1 MPGVA
6 GEPGSGPTGPAGR
19 PVSPPALRVGQ
30 GVDAHPL
37 VAGRP
42 LVLGG
47 VRVQFELGLDG
58 HSDADVVAHAAC
70 DAVLGAAGLP
80 DLGHHFPSADPR
92 WQGVSSIELC
102 RRVAGLVAASGWA
115 PINLDVAVLCDRPRL
130 GHLTAAMA
138 ANLAA
143 ALGLEA
149 DRVRVSAKA
158 TDGLGFSGR
167 GEGIA
172 ATAVCL
178 AAEQPVRG

>member
-1 MPGVA
+1 M
-6 GEPGSGPTGPAGR
+6 SL
-19 PVSPPALRVGQ
+19 PPLRVGQ

-47 VRVQFELGLDG
+47 VTVPFELGLDG
-58 HSDADVVAHAAC
+58 HSDGDVVAHAAC

-80 DLGHHFPSADPR
+80 DLGQHFPSDDRR
-92 WQGVSSIELC
+92 WKDASSLDLC
-102 RRVAGLVAASGWA
+102 RTVAGLVTAAGWR
-115 PINLDVAVLCDRPRL
+115 PLNLDVAVVCDRPRL

-138 ANLAA
+138 AELAA
-143 ALGLEA
+143 ALGLESA
-149 DRVRVSAKA
+149 QVRVTAKSS
-158 TDGLGFSGR
+158 DGLGFCGR

-172 ATAVCL
+172 ASAVCL

>member
-1 MPGVA
+1 
-6 GEPGSGPTGPAGR
+6 
-19 PVSPPALRVGQ
+19 VSLPPLRVGQ

-47 VRVQFELGLDG
+47 VTVPFELGLDG
-58 HSDADVVAHAAC
+58 HSDGDVVAHAAC

-80 DLGHHFPSADPR
+80 DLGQHFPSDDRR
-92 WQGVSSIELC
+92 WKDASSLELC
-102 RRVAGLVAASGWA
+102 RRVAELVRAAGWT
-115 PINLDVAVLCDRPRL
+115 PVNLDVAVLCDRPRL
-130 GHLTAAMA
+130 GHLTGEMA

-143 ALGLEA
+143 ALGLGPA
-149 DRVRVSAKA
+149 RVRVTAKGS
-158 TDGLGFSGR
+158 DGLGFAGR

-178 AAEQPVRG
+178 AAEQPGRA

>member
-1 MPGVA
+1 V
-6 GEPGSGPTGPAGR
+6 TL
-19 PVSPPALRVGQ
+19 PALRVGQ

-47 VRVQFELGLDG
+47 VAVPFELGLEG

-70 DAVLGAAGLP
+70 DALLGAAGLA
-80 DLGHHFPSADPR
+80 DLGSQFPSADPR
-92 WQGVSSIELC
+92 WRGASSIELC
-102 RRVAGLVAASGWA
+102 RTVAGLVAAAGWA
-115 PINLDVAVLCDRPRL
+115 PVNLDVAVLCDRPRL
-130 GHLTAAMA
+130 GHLTGEMA

-143 ALGLEA
+143 ALGLEPA
-149 DRVRVSAKA
+149 RVRVTAKA
-158 TDGLGFSGR
+158 TDGLGFCGR

-178 AAEQPVRG
+178 AAARPGRG

>member
-1 MPGVA
+1 M
-6 GEPGSGPTGPAGR
+6 SL
-19 PVSPPALRVGQ
+19 PPLRVGQ

-47 VRVQFELGLDG
+47 VTVPFELGLDG
-58 HSDADVVAHAAC
+58 HSDGDVVAHVAC

-80 DLGHHFPSADPR
+80 DLGQHFPSDDRR
-92 WQGVSSIELC
+92 WKGASSLELC
-102 RRVAGLVAASGWA
+102 RTVAGLVTAAGWR
-115 PINLDVAVLCDRPRL
+115 PLNLDVAVVCDRPRL

-138 ANLAA
+138 AELAA
-143 ALGLEA
+143 ALGLEPTQ
-149 DRVRVSAKA
+149 VRVTAKSS
-158 TDGLGFSGR
+158 DGLGFCGR

-172 ATAVCL
+172 ASAVCL

>member
-1 MPGVA
+1 M
-6 GEPGSGPTGPAGR
+6 SL
-19 PVSPPALRVGQ
+19 PPLRVAH

-47 VRVQFELGLDG
+47 VRVPFELGLDG

-92 WQGVSSIELC
+92 WKDASSMELC
-102 RRVAGLVAASGWA
+102 ARVAELVAAGGWTVVS
-115 PINLDVAVLCDRPRL
+115 LDVAVLCDRPRL
-130 GHLTAAMA
+130 GHVLATMA

-143 ALGLEA
+143 ALGLEPA
-149 DRVRVSAKA
+149 RVRVTAKS
-158 TDGLGFSGR
+158 TDGLGFCGR

>member
-1 MPGVA
+1 
-6 GEPGSGPTGPAGR
+6 
-19 PVSPPALRVGQ
+19 VSLPPLRVGQ

-47 VRVQFELGLDG
+47 VRVPFELGLDG

-80 DLGHHFPSADPR
+80 DLGHHFPSTDPR
-92 WQGVSSIELC
+92 WKDASSLELC
-102 RRVAGLVAASGWA
+102 ARVAELVAAGGWVVV
-115 PINLDVAVLCDRPRL
+115 NLDVAVLCDRPRL
-130 GHLTAAMA
+130 GHLIATMA

-143 ALGLEA
+143 AFALEPG
-149 DRVRVSAKA
+149 RVRVTAKS
-158 TDGLGFSGR
+158 TDGLGFCGR

>member
-1 MPGVA
+1 
-6 GEPGSGPTGPAGR
+6 
-19 PVSPPALRVGQ
+19 VSLPPFRVGQ

-37 VAGRP
+37 VPGRP

-47 VRVQFELGLDG
+47 VAVAFELGLDG

-70 DAVLGAAGLP
+70 DALLGAAGLP
-80 DLGHHFPSADPR
+80 DLGQHFPSGDPT
-92 WQGVSSIELC
+92 WKGVSSIELC
-102 RRVAGLVAASGWA
+102 RRVAEQVAASGWTA
-115 PINLDVAVLCDRPRL
+115 VNLDVTVLCDRPSL
-130 GHLTAAMA
+130 GHLTAEMA

-143 ALGLEA
+143 AFGLGPA
-149 DRVRVSAKA
+149 QVRVTAKA

-178 AAEQPVRG
+178 AAANR

>member
-1 MPGVA
+1 M
-6 GEPGSGPTGPAGR
+6 SL
-19 PVSPPALRVGQ
+19 PPLRVGQ
-30 GVDAHPL
+30 GVDAHRL

-58 HSDADVVAHAAC
+58 HSDADVAAHAAC

-92 WQGVSSIELC
+92 WKDASSLDLC
-102 RRVAGLVAASGWA
+102 RRVAELIAAGGWA
-115 PINLDVAVLCDRPRL
+115 VVNLDVAVLCDRPRV
-130 GHLTAAMA
+130 GHLVAAMA
-138 ANLAA
+138 ANLAG
-143 ALGLEA
+143 ALGLEPA
-149 DRVRVSAKA
+149 RVRVTAKSP
-158 TDGLGFSGR
+158 DGLGFCGR

>member
-1 MPGVA
+1 M
-6 GEPGSGPTGPAGR
+6 TL
-19 PVSPPALRVGQ
+19 PPLRVGQ

-47 VRVQFELGLDG
+47 VRVPFELGLDG

-80 DLGHHFPSADPR
+80 DLGRHFPSADPR
-92 WQGVSSIELC
+92 LEGRLQHGAV

-115 PINLDVAVLCDRPRL
+115 VVNLDVAVLCDRPRL
-130 GHLTAAMA
+130 GHLIRRRWRPTWPPP
-138 ANLAA
+138 
-143 ALGLEA
+143 
-149 DRVRVSAKA
+149 SAWA
-158 TDGLGFSGR
+158 GR
-167 GEGIA
+167 GPGHRQGHRRPRLLRPGRGIA

>member
-1 MPGVA
+1 VTLP
-6 GEPGSGPTGPAGR
+6 R
-19 PVSPPALRVGQ
+19 LRVGQ

-37 VAGRP
+37 VAGRA

-47 VRVQFELGLDG
+47 VAVPFELGLDG

-70 DAVLGAAGLP
+70 DALLGASGLP
-80 DLGHHFPSADPR
+80 DLGHHFPSADLR
-92 WQGVSSIELC
+92 WKDASSIELC
-102 RRVAGLVAASGWA
+102 RAVAGLVAAAGWS
-115 PINLDVAVLCDRPRL
+115 PVNLDVAVLCDRPRL
-130 GHLTAAMA
+130 GHLTGEMA

-143 ALGLEA
+143 AFGL
-149 DRVRVSAKA
+149 DPGRVRVTAKT
-158 TDGLGFSGR
+158 TDGLGFCGR

>member
-1 MPGVA
+1 
-6 GEPGSGPTGPAGR
+6 
-19 PVSPPALRVGQ
+19 VSLPPLRVGQ

-47 VRVQFELGLDG
+47 VTVPFELGLDG
-58 HSDADVVAHAAC
+58 HSDGDVVAHVAC

-80 DLGHHFPSADPR
+80 DLGQHFPSDDRR
-92 WQGVSSIELC
+92 WKDASSLELC
-102 RRVAGLVAASGWA
+102 RTVAGLVTAAGWR
-115 PINLDVAVLCDRPRL
+115 PLNLDVAVVCDRPRL

-138 ANLAA
+138 AELAA
-143 ALGLEA
+143 ALGLEPA
-149 DRVRVSAKA
+149 QVRVTAKSS
-158 TDGLGFSGR
+158 DGLGFCGR

-172 ATAVCL
+172 ASAVCL

>member
-1 MPGVA
+1 M
-6 GEPGSGPTGPAGR
+6 SL
-19 PVSPPALRVGQ
+19 PPLRVGQ

-47 VRVQFELGLDG
+47 VTVPFELGLDG
-58 HSDADVVAHAAC
+58 HSDGDVVAHAAC

-80 DLGHHFPSADPR
+80 DLGQHFPSDDRR
-92 WQGVSSIELC
+92 WKDASSLDLC
-102 RRVAGLVAASGWA
+102 RIVAGLVTAAGWR
-115 PINLDVAVLCDRPRL
+115 PLNLDVAVVCDQPRL

-138 ANLAA
+138 AGLAA
-143 ALGLEA
+143 ALGLEPA
-149 DRVRVSAKA
+149 QVRVTAKSS
-158 TDGLGFSGR
+158 DGLGFCGR

-172 ATAVCL
+172 ASAVCL

>member
-1 MPGVA
+1 V
-6 GEPGSGPTGPAGR
+6 TL
-19 PVSPPALRVGQ
+19 PPLRVGQ

-47 VRVQFELGLDG
+47 VTIPFELGLDG

-70 DAVLGAAGLP
+70 DALLGAAGLP
-80 DLGHHFPSADPR
+80 DLGQQFPSADPR
-92 WQGVSSIELC
+92 WKDASSIELC
-102 RRVAGLVAASGWA
+102 RAAAGLAAGWA
-115 PINLDVAVLCDRPRL
+115 PVNLDVAVLCDRPRL
-130 GHLTAAMA
+130 GHRTGEMA

-143 ALGLEA
+143 ALGLEPG
-149 DRVRVSAKA
+149 RVRVTAKA
-158 TDGLGFSGR
+158 TDGLGFCGR

-178 AAEQPVRG
+178 AAEQPGRG